1 MPSAKLSVVLES
13 VLGSAW
19 NSDFQKA
26 VSDIQ
31 RFEEKAQ
38 KAGAVLSAAFTLPIA
53 LLGRTAIQ
61 SGAELDGLNRSMTA
75 IEGSAEGAAK
85 RIKVLNEI
93 AKLPGLNFK
102 DAVQGDVNLRSAGL
116 SADLAARSMSSFGN
130 ALGILGKSGA
140 LGNVNPQIQQ
150 MANKVQGFGVDL
162 KILKEWVPQVGVA
175 LQNAFGT
182 QSADAISQM
191 GVTGKEVI
199 EKLVIELEKLPKATG
214 GIGNALE
221 NMGDAWF
228 KFTSRIGLAIDKAI
242 DLSGIFNTLSEAMN
256 DLATW
261 FENLDPGVQKM
272 LLGFTG
278 AAAVIGPLL
287 LGIAAISPLLVSI
300 GSAASIMGVAL
311 GVAFGGISIPVVAA
325 AAAIGLA
332 FSAIR
337 EYWGATKTA
346 LIDKA
351 FFADMKGLFEG
362 TLNAISNVFGA
373 FKNLLTGNWSAL
385 WNNIKNIAILALQP
399 VLNIAVTVFASI
411 KQGLGSLI
419 ESAGGTKF
427 GKDMQA
433 NAQQLFKDLDAT
445 NKLIKAKTT
454 TFKAAPW
461 EDESKNYDLYQK
473 GKASKSGTAGFNKST
488 EKGTNYWSELQE
500 EEAYKRMIANKIEF
514 LNKDKDFQN
523 KLKNQSAGT
532 WSVVGTA
539 IKALPTD
546 TKASLDKFF
555 TNVDTGLKKVSET
568 IKNTPISRPLSEQ
581 VMAINELISQGADNA
596 LVGMAEWAGAFSV
609 GVKSFKDLGNLL
621 KSIFGDM
628 MISIGKQMVVT
639 SEAWIA
645 FKKAMLA
652 SGAGGLAIGLGLIV
666 AGSALKASASKG
678 ASGGYQSVPQ
688 NSVSNYQPIYTP
700 YNAQATGGQNARIS
714 IEINQG
720 NTITRGQ
727 DLVTSYRNTTY
738 DQSRG

>member
-1 MPSAKLSVVLES
+1 MPSARLSVILES

-19 NSDFQKA
+19 NADFQRA

-38 KAGAVLSAAFTLPIA
+38 KAGAVLSAAFTLPLA
-53 LLGRTAIQ
+53 LVGRTAVKN
-61 SGAELDGLNRSMTA
+61 GAELDGMNRSMIA
-75 IEGSAEGAAK
+75 ITGSAAEAAK
-85 RIKVLNEI
+85 QTKKLNEV

-102 DAVQGDVNLRSAGL
+102 DSLSGFVQLKAAGF
-116 SADLAARSMSSFGN
+116 STELATKSLQNFGN
-130 ALGILGKSGA
+130 ALGVLGKTGA
-140 LGNVNPQIQQ
+140 LGSVNAQLQQ
-150 MANKVQGFGVDL
+150 MATRTGSVGEDMR
-162 KILKEWVPQVGVA
+162 ILKSWVPQVSVA
-175 LQNAFGT
+175 LQDAFGT
-182 QSADAISQM
+182 TNTELIAKM
-191 GVTGKEVI
+191 GYTGKDVV
-199 EKLVIELEKLPKATG
+199 EKLVNELGKLPKATG

-228 KFTSRIGLAIDKAI
+228 KFTGRIGLAIDKAI

-261 FENLDPGVQKM
+261 FENLDPFWQKTI
-272 LLGFTG
+272 LGITG
-278 AAAVIGPLL
+278 ITAVIGPLL
-287 LGIAAISPLLVSI
+287 LGLAAISPLFGAI
-300 GSAASIMGVAL
+300 GTASSLLFSGPVA
-311 GVAFGGISIPVVAA
+311 VAFATVVAA
-325 AAAIGLA
+325 FVAAKVASDIFTNGWESFWDRLKNKAESTAIEIGLIMRKMELSILSAINVNGSSDAAISRKENEL
-332 FSAIR
+332 
-337 EYWGATKTA
+337 
-346 LIDKA
+346 
-351 FFADMKGLFEG
+351 
-362 TLNAISNVFGA
+362 
-373 FKNLLTGNWSAL
+373 
-385 WNNIKNIAILALQP
+385 
-399 VLNIAVTVFASI
+399 LNIEHNKNSHVSLGNNEFNRKAEPKKPVI
-411 KQGLGSLI
+411 KPPVNTGS
-419 ESAGGTKF
+419 A
-427 GKDMQA
+427 
-433 NAQQLFKDLDAT
+433 
-445 NKLIKAKTT
+445 
-454 TFKAAPW
+454 
-461 EDESKNYDLYQK
+461 
-473 GKASKSGTAGFNKST
+473 T
-488 EKGTNYWSELQE
+488 EKGPNYWAELQE

-581 VMAINELISQGADNA
+581 VMAINELISQGSDNV

-621 KSIFGDM
+621 KSIFGDI

-652 SGAGGLAIGLGLIV
+652 SGTGGLAIGLGLIV